1 MSVRSRKAASP
12 KLSAVPARAR
22 DRRGDASRGA
32 APVQRTDARELAKL
46 MSHLPGMVYRFR
58 TDRDG
63 TMEFVSD
70 GCLDLTGYRAADFLE
85 HGVSYRQQVVH
96 PDDRE
101 SAWRNIRTALREKRA
116 FQVVYRVRTADASEK
131 WVSEQGRGI
140 FAPDGTLTVVEGFVS
155 DVSDCKRA
163 ELSLAEQAVRDALT
177 GLYNRRYFDDQIAFE
192 LARARRTNQ
201 FVAFLLCDLDRFKSI
216 NDTKGH
222 LAGDEILRSVARTIQ
237 SCTRGTDLIVRW
249 GGDEIVV
256 VLTETGQAGGLI
268 VGQRI
273 RRELRRMSEARGLG
287 LDMSIGIAMYPEH
300 GETADA
306 LIRLADRALYIAK
319 KSGDKIHIGEEH
331 YRLDE
336 QAIKVVF
343 QPVVDVWS
351 DQVLGHEALSRDPQ
365 GRLSIL
371 ELFKKY
377 HAVGQLDE
385 LKRICFVEQLRV
397 AAELKLSRVFLNVDL
412 TSLEHLDSV
421 VKPPGMDVILEISEV
436 EALHDVENHLA
447 IATKWRAKGFKF
459 AIDDFGAGF
468 VSLPFIARLMP
479 EYIKIDRSL
488 VIQSASSDT
497 FKGFSRHLLLALRMY
512 ATEGIIAEGIETE
525 KELQAMKG
533 IGIFLVQGFLL
544 GKPKEMT

>member
-1 MSVRSRKAASP
+1 MSVRSRKAESP

-101 SAWRNIRTALREKRA
+101 SAGQDIRNALKAKRA
-116 FQVVYRVRTADASEK
+116 FQVVYRIRTADASEK

-140 FAPDGTLTVVEGFVS
+140 VAPDGTVSGVEGFVS
-155 DVSDCKRA
+155 DVSDRKRA
-163 ELSLAEQAVRDALT
+163 ELSLAEQAVRDVLT
-177 GLYNRRYFDDQIAFE
+177 GLYNRRYFDEQIVSE

-201 FVAFLLCDLDRFKSI
+201 FVALLLCDLDRFKSI

-222 LAGDEILRSVARTIQ
+222 QAGDDILRSVARTIQ
-237 SCTRGTDLIVRW
+237 SCTRGTDLVVRW

-256 VLTETGQAGGLI
+256 VLTETGQPGGLI

-287 LDMSIGIAMYPEH
+287 LDMSIGIATYPEH

-397 AAELKLSRVFLNVDL
+397 AAELKLPRVFLNVDL
-412 TSLEHLDSV
+412 SSLERLDPV

-533 IGIFLVQGFLL
+533 IGIFIVQGFLL
-544 GKPKEMT
+544 GRPQELT

>member
-1 MSVRSRKAASP
+1 MSASNRRAASS

-22 DRRGDASRGA
+22 TGHGDADRGT
-32 APVQRTDARELAKL
+32 APARLTNPRALATL

-70 GCLDLTGYRAADFLE
+70 GCLDLTGYRVADFLD
-85 HGVSYRQQVVH
+85 HGVSYRRQVVH
-96 PDDRE
+96 PDDHE
-101 SAWRNIRTALREKRA
+101 SAWQNILTALKAKRA
-116 FQVVYRVRTADASEK
+116 FQVVYRIRTADASEK

-140 FAPDGTLTVVEGFVS
+140 FAPDGALTDVEGFIS
-155 DVSDCKRA
+155 DVSDHKRA
-163 ELSLAEQAVRDALT
+163 ELSLAEQAVRDVLT
-177 GLYNRRYFDDQIAFE
+177 GLYNRRYFDEQIASE

-201 FVAFLLCDLDRFKSI
+201 FVAFLLCDLDQFKSI
-216 NDTKGH
+216 NDTQGH
-222 LAGDEILRSVARTIQ
+222 QAGDDVLRSVARLVQ
-237 SCTRGTDLIVRW
+237 SCTRGTDLVVRW

-256 VLTETGQAGGLI
+256 VLTETNRAGGLI

-273 RRELRRMSEARGLG
+273 RRELRRMSETRGIAI
-287 LDMSIGIAMYPEH
+287 DVSIGIAMYPEH

-336 QAIKVVF
+336 QSITVVF
-343 QPVVDVWS
+343 QPIVDVWA
-351 DQVLGHEALSRDPQ
+351 DQVLGHEALSQDPQ
-365 GRLSIL
+365 GRLSTL
-371 ELFKKY
+371 DLFKKY

-385 LKRICFVEQLRV
+385 LKRICFVKQLRV
-397 AAELKLSRVFLNVDL
+397 AAERKLSRVFLNVDL
-412 TSLEHLDSV
+412 ASLNHLDPV
-421 VKPPGMDVILEISEV
+421 VKPPGMDVILEISEA
-436 EALHDVENHLA
+436 EAQHDMENHLS
-447 IATKWRAKGFKF
+447 IAMKWRAKGFKF

-488 VIQSASSDT
+488 VLQSVSSDT

-544 GKPKEMT
+544 GKPQEMT

>member
-12 KLSAVPARAR
+12 KIHTIPPRVRTRRGDAGRGAVPAR
-22 DRRGDASRGA
+22 
-32 APVQRTDARELAKL
+32 RTDPRALAKL

-58 TDRDG
+58 TGRDG

-70 GCLDLTGYRAADFLE
+70 GCVDLTGYRAADFLE
-85 HGVSYRQQVVH
+85 RGVSYRRQVVH
-96 PDDRE
+96 PDDHE
-101 SAWRNIRTALREKRA
+101 SAWQNIRTALRAKRA
-116 FQVVYRVRTADASEK
+116 FQVVYRIRTADANEK

-140 FAPDGTLTVVEGFVS
+140 FAPDGTLTGVEGFVS
-155 DVSDCKRA
+155 DVSECKRA
-163 ELSLAEQAVRDALT
+163 ERSLAEQAVRDVLT
-177 GLYNRRYFDDQIAFE
+177 GLYNRRYFDEQIASE

-201 FVAFLLCDLDRFKSI
+201 CVAFLLCDLDRFKSI

-222 LAGDEILRSVARTIQ
+222 QVGDDVLRSVARLVQ
-237 SCTRGTDLIVRW
+237 SCTRGTDLVIRW

-256 VLTETGQAGGLI
+256 VLTETSRAGGLI

-273 RRELRRMSEARGLG
+273 RRDLRRMSEARGLG
-287 LDMSIGIAMYPEH
+287 LDVSIGIAMYPEH
-300 GETADA
+300 GETVDA

-331 YRLDE
+331 YRLDQ

-343 QPVVDVWS
+343 QPVVDVWA
-351 DQVLGHEALSRDPQ
+351 DQVLGYEALSRDPQ

-397 AAELKLSRVFLNVDL
+397 ADELKLSRVFLNVDL
-412 TSLEHLDSV
+412 ASLDRLDSV

-436 EALHDVENHLA
+436 EALHDVENHLN
-447 IATKWRAKGFKF
+447 IAMKWRAKGFKF

-488 VIQSASSDT
+488 VLQIASSDT

-533 IGIFLVQGFLL
+533 IGIFIVQGFLL
-544 GKPKEMT
+544 GKPQELT